1 MTSIVALDLETTGLD
16 PQTDAILEIGARRFD
31 GNRVEDEFST
41 LINPGRH
48 IPEFISG
55 LTGISDEMVRQA
67 PSIRDVLE
75 GLVAFIGD
83 SPILGH
89 NIQFDLSFFKKY
101 KLFELN
107 ERLDTYEL
115 AAVLLPSANRYN
127 LGSLVQALGVALPAT
142 HRALDDARATH
153 GVYQRLLAQAKELP
167 PDLLAEIVRHSE
179 PIEWAG
185 SWAFQQAL
193 QARSHEGIKAKR
205 VRSETAA
212 GLSEPDAAEKRKGP
226 PIQVPKEPLPI
237 DAEEAASVLE
247 HGGPFSRYFESYEHR
262 PEQVE
267 MLKAVANALSY
278 GQHLMVEAGTG
289 VGKCLTGDVWVTFE
303 DGKRRQIGEIAQ
315 ENTLPAEPIL
325 CVDQKG
331 KLSYQKIRAL
341 HDNGIRPVWKLTTG
355 LGHKIIATA
364 NHPFLTINGWRNLCE
379 LKTGDRTAVLRHLPT
394 GNLSFPDHEAFIA
407 GIMIGDGGCGRP
419 DSLSFTNFDP
429 EVVESCRQNVEKLGN
444 VRMTNHKAKGSY
456 GFRRLSLIGHERS
469 GLNLLLE
476 KLDILGRVA
485 STKIIPGVYFLAD
498 QKTICHLLAG
508 LWVTDGCIEQHTGN
522 ISISSAS
529 EQLITDVQHLL
540 LRLGIIS
547 RVRYK
552 SVHLK
557 EKRFDSWRLSILD
570 IQSKR
575 LFGQT
580 VGNCMVGKRKQQL
593 DAWLEAHKYSKHSSN
608 DDLFPLEIWDH
619 INQARSEAGK
629 SWYAIRRAS
638 TIASDHKREI
648 SREKL
653 LSIGDFLS
661 APALIEMATT
671 DLYWD
676 RIVTIEP
683 VGKAGTFDLTM
694 DGEPN
699 FVANDIVVHNSFAYL
714 VPAALFALQNNTRVV
729 ISTNTINLQDQLI
742 KKDIPDLCAALGL
755 DLRAAVLKGRSN
767 YLCPRRLELLRKRGP
782 GNADEMRVLAKVL
795 VWKLENSSGD
805 RTEINLTGP
814 AEREIW
820 GHISAEDDACTSET
834 CLERTG
840 GACPFF
846 RAKQASQN
854 AHILVVNH
862 ALLLTD
868 VAVGNR
874 VLPDYDHV
882 IIDEGHHLESATT
895 DSLSFRL
902 TQFDIDRLIRETGG
916 SSSGILGNLLATTRD
931 QIRPSDYALLNQ
943 KVERATDLVWRLQEQ
958 VRIFFDGVGEFIS
971 LQREGQPVSTYAYQ
985 ERILPATRTQPGWDA
1000 VEVAWGAAAETLT
1013 LLVALLGEIQKGMTE
1028 IYSDGLE
1035 SLEDII
1041 GSLGNLYRRLT
1052 EAESMLGSMIFEP
1065 ATDYVYWVEVNP
1077 NNNRLALNA
1086 APIRVGPLV
1095 EKYLWHEKRS
1105 VILTS
1110 ATLTT
1115 HGEFNYIRNT
1125 LTADEADELALGS
1138 PFDYETA
1145 ALLYIANDIAEP
1157 NAREYQGQLDRALVA
1172 LCTASGGG
1180 TLVLFTS
1187 YAQLKRSAKSISGPL
1202 AQQDILVYEQG
1213 EGASPNAL
1221 LESFKSTE
1229 RAVLL
1234 GTRSFWEGVD
1244 IPGEAL
1250 SVLVIVKLPFAV
1262 PSDPLVAARAETFED
1277 PFNEYHLPEAILRF
1291 RQGFGRLIRT
1301 QSDRG
1306 VVAILDRRVLTKAY
1320 GKQFIESLPSCTLKV
1335 GSLSELPRAAAKWLG

>member
-48 IPEFISG
+48 IPDFVSG

-67 PSIRDVLE
+67 PPIRDVLD

-127 LGSLVQALGVALPAT
+127 LGSLVQSLGIALPAT

-153 GVYQRLLAQAKELP
+153 GVYQRLLTQAKELP
-167 PDLLAEIVRHSE
+167 LDLLAEIVRHSE

-193 QARSHEGIKAKR
+193 QARSHAGIQAKR
-205 VRSETAA
+205 VKA
-212 GLSEPDAAEKRKGP
+212 GPVGAQFEPDESEKRKGP

-237 DAEEAASVLE
+237 DPEEAASVLE
-247 HGGPFSRYFESYEHR
+247 HGGPFARYFESYEYR

-289 VGKCLTGDVWVTFE
+289 VGK
-303 DGKRRQIGEIAQ
+303 
-315 ENTLPAEPIL
+315 
-325 CVDQKG
+325 
-331 KLSYQKIRAL
+331 
-341 HDNGIRPVWKLTTG
+341 
-355 LGHKIIATA
+355 
-364 NHPFLTINGWRNLCE
+364 
-379 LKTGDRTAVLRHLPT
+379 
-394 GNLSFPDHEAFIA
+394 
-407 GIMIGDGGCGRP
+407 
-419 DSLSFTNFDP
+419 
-429 EVVESCRQNVEKLGN
+429 
-444 VRMTNHKAKGSY
+444 
-456 GFRRLSLIGHERS
+456 
-469 GLNLLLE
+469 
-476 KLDILGRVA
+476 
-485 STKIIPGVYFLAD
+485 
-498 QKTICHLLAG
+498 
-508 LWVTDGCIEQHTGN
+508 
-522 ISISSAS
+522 
-529 EQLITDVQHLL
+529 
-540 LRLGIIS
+540 
-547 RVRYK
+547 
-552 SVHLK
+552 
-557 EKRFDSWRLSILD
+557 
-570 IQSKR
+570 
-575 LFGQT
+575 
-580 VGNCMVGKRKQQL
+580 
-593 DAWLEAHKYSKHSSN
+593 
-608 DDLFPLEIWDH
+608 
-619 INQARSEAGK
+619 
-629 SWYAIRRAS
+629 
-638 TIASDHKREI
+638 
-648 SREKL
+648 
-653 LSIGDFLS
+653 
-661 APALIEMATT
+661 
-671 DLYWD
+671 
-676 RIVTIEP
+676 
-683 VGKAGTFDLTM
+683 
-694 DGEPN
+694 
-699 FVANDIVVHNSFAYL
+699 SFAYL

-729 ISTNTINLQDQLI
+729 VSTNTINLQDQLI

-755 DLRAAVLKGRSN
+755 NLRAAVLKGRSN

-782 GNADEMRVLAKVL
+782 GSVDEMRVLAKVL
-795 VWKLENSSGD
+795 VWQLENTSGD

-814 AEREIW
+814 SEREVW
-820 GHISAEDDACTSET
+820 VHISAEDDACTSET

-874 VLPDYDHV
+874 VLPDYEHV

-958 VRIFFDGVGEFIS
+958 VRIFFDGMSEFVS
-971 LQREGQPVSTYAYQ
+971 LQREGQPISTYAYQ

-1000 VEVAWGAAAETLT
+1000 VELAWSAAAETLT
-1013 LLVALLGEIQKGMTE
+1013 LLVALLGEIQKGATE
-1028 IYSDGLE
+1028 LYSDGLE
-1035 SLEDII
+1035 TLEDII
-1041 GSLGNLYRRLT
+1041 GNLGNLYRRLT

-1145 ALLYIANDIAEP
+1145 ALLYVANDIAEP
-1157 NAREYQGQLDRALVA
+1157 NAHEYQGQVERAIVS
-1172 LCTASGGG
+1172 LCTASGGR

-1187 YAQLKRSAKSISGPL
+1187 YAQLKRTSKNIAGPL
-1202 AQQDILVYEQG
+1202 AKQEILVYEQG

-1221 LESFKSTE
+1221 LESFKSSD

-1320 GKQFIESLPSCTLKV
+1320 GKLFIESLPRCTLRV

>member
-1 MTSIVALDLETTGLD
+1 
-16 PQTDAILEIGARRFD
+16 
-31 GNRVEDEFST
+31 
-41 LINPGRH
+41 
-48 IPEFISG
+48 
-55 LTGISDEMVRQA
+55 
-67 PSIRDVLE
+67 
-75 GLVAFIGD
+75 
-83 SPILGH
+83 
-89 NIQFDLSFFKKY
+89 
-101 KLFELN
+101 
-107 ERLDTYEL
+107 
-115 AAVLLPSANRYN
+115 
-127 LGSLVQALGVALPAT
+127 
-142 HRALDDARATH
+142 
-153 GVYQRLLAQAKELP
+153 
-167 PDLLAEIVRHSE
+167 
-179 PIEWAG
+179 
-185 SWAFQQAL
+185 
-193 QARSHEGIKAKR
+193 
-205 VRSETAA
+205 
-212 GLSEPDAAEKRKGP
+212 
-226 PIQVPKEPLPI
+226 
-237 DAEEAASVLE
+237 
-247 HGGPFSRYFESYEHR
+247 
-262 PEQVE
+262 
-267 MLKAVANALSY
+267 
-278 GQHLMVEAGTG
+278 
-289 VGKCLTGDVWVTFE
+289 
-303 DGKRRQIGEIAQ
+303 
-315 ENTLPAEPIL
+315 
-325 CVDQKG
+325 
-331 KLSYQKIRAL
+331 
-341 HDNGIRPVWKLTTG
+341 
-355 LGHKIIATA
+355 
-364 NHPFLTINGWRNLCE
+364 
-379 LKTGDRTAVLRHLPT
+379 
-394 GNLSFPDHEAFIA
+394 
-407 GIMIGDGGCGRP
+407 
-419 DSLSFTNFDP
+419 
-429 EVVESCRQNVEKLGN
+429 
-444 VRMTNHKAKGSY
+444 
-456 GFRRLSLIGHERS
+456 
-469 GLNLLLE
+469 
-476 KLDILGRVA
+476 
-485 STKIIPGVYFLAD
+485 
-498 QKTICHLLAG
+498 
-508 LWVTDGCIEQHTGN
+508 
-522 ISISSAS
+522 
-529 EQLITDVQHLL
+529 
-540 LRLGIIS
+540 
-547 RVRYK
+547 
-552 SVHLK
+552 
-557 EKRFDSWRLSILD
+557 
-570 IQSKR
+570 
-575 LFGQT
+575 
-580 VGNCMVGKRKQQL
+580 
-593 DAWLEAHKYSKHSSN
+593 
-608 DDLFPLEIWDH
+608 
-619 INQARSEAGK
+619 
-629 SWYAIRRAS
+629 
-638 TIASDHKREI
+638 
-648 SREKL
+648 
-653 LSIGDFLS
+653 
-661 APALIEMATT
+661 
-671 DLYWD
+671 
-676 RIVTIEP
+676 
-683 VGKAGTFDLTM
+683 M

-1172 LCTASGGG
+1172 LCTASGGR